1 MDCVQP
7 EGKLLYMS
15 ISGSLDRGIE
25 VILIGTFLSRL
36 VGVWN
41 LPSRREGVKKKVTR
55 AADSLARQ
63 MEESMKEDLQR
74 SIEVV
79 RAEVEVLTAPY
90 LRAAEEKQKR
100 VEALQEQLHQLDSE
114 LKRLRQSVQNI
125 GS

>member
-1 MDCVQP
+1 M
-7 EGKLLYMS
+7 
-15 ISGSLDRGIE
+15 
-25 VILIGTFLSRL
+25 
-36 VGVWN
+36 
-41 LPSRREGVKKKVTR
+41 KKKVSR

-63 MEESMKEDLQR
+63 MEEAMKEDLQR

-100 VEALQEQLHQLDSE
+100 VEVLQEQLHQLDSE